1 MFLHFY
7 RIFQVCFA
15 FCHQGLWLVALFT
28 SSLPGCLPSP
38 YSCGRAWPRLSCP
51 PGSPWGGVRAGRG
64 QSHCRA
70 CSHYH
75 CTWCC
80 CSPAGQGG
88 GTWRCLDLA
97 AHLCSWSEITDF
109 NFTHICSCFLAEQWW
124 FLWPW
129 QRWLCR
135 WWWEWQ
141 QYKLP
146 GQYHPESLWKIILIC
161 LSITA
166 FNLGVA
172 LIL

>member
-7 RIFQVCFA
+7 SIFQVCFA
-15 FCHQGLWLVALFT
+15 FHHQGLGLVALFT
-28 SSLPGCLPSP
+28 SSLPGCPPVP

-51 PGSPWGGVRAGRG
+51 PGSPWAGARAGRG

-97 AHLCSWSEITDF
+97 AHLCSWSEITEF
-109 NFTHICSCFLAEQWW
+109 NFTHIGSCFLAEQ
-124 FLWPW
+124 FAEMVPLTLTKMTM
-129 QRWLCR
+129 QVMVRMTTIQTAR
-135 WWWEWQ
+135 AI
-141 QYKLP
+141 
-146 GQYHPESLWKIILIC
+146 SSWK
-161 LSITA
+161 
-166 FNLGVA
+166 FMKN
-172 LIL
+172 